1 MSDPFL
7 GQIYLV
13 GYNFAQRGFALAQ
26 GQLPAISQ
34 NQALF
39 SLYGTNYGGDGRT
52 TFGLPDL
59 RGRCAVG
66 MGNGPG
72 LSPRLIGQKGGAET
86 TTQTVA
92 NMPSHNH
99 LIQGTNQIGNL
110 TGPGTDYLAKTEGL
124 DGQPRLYH
132 DGPPNQQMG
141 PDAITHAGG
150 GQPMNNMQ
158 PFLVL
163 NYEVALQG
171 IYPSRN

>member
-1 MSDPFL
+1 MSTPFI

-26 GQLPAISQ
+26 GQLLSISQ

-39 SLYGTNYGGDGRT
+39 SLYGTFYGGDGRT
-52 TFGLPDL
+52 TFALPDL
-59 RGRCAVG
+59 RGRCALG
-66 MGNGPG
+66 MGSGPG
-72 LSPRLIGQKGGAET
+72 LTPRQIGQKGGTET
-86 TTQTVA
+86 NTATIA

-99 LIQGTNQIGNL
+99 MIQGTNQIGNL

-124 DGQPRLYH
+124 AGQPRLYH

-141 PDAITHAGG
+141 PDAITHTGG

-171 IYPSRN
+171 VYPSRN